1 MTPNEP
7 QVGNTPTA
15 SKPIKLTTAQGCL
28 LLAVLG
34 VVFFAFFLFVS
45 FRNAQSLEGRVTGDG
60 IALEAWSCSSDR
72 VNDELIVSL
81 RDDPPKEGFH
91 IENRALLLRDGSGSS
106 GTRAGKPPENLQIS
120 YRDQDRQV
128 SPLDCVIEAQDLII
142 KTVSRR
148 SGAPGRRI
156 VDNWSGTLSANCT
169 SHILGDMKIELEMKN
184 CD

>member
-1 MTPNEP
+1 MTQNESGAQQMP
-7 QVGNTPTA
+7 AA

-28 LLAVLG
+28 LLAGLG
-34 VVFFAFFLFVS
+34 VIFIGFFLFVS
-45 FRNAQSLEGRVTGDG
+45 FRDAQSLEGRVTGNG

-72 VNDELIVSL
+72 VSDELIILL
-81 RDDPPKEGFH
+81 RDDPPKEGFSV
-91 IENRALLLRDGSGSS
+91 ENRALLLRDGSGSS

-128 SPLDCVIEAQDLII
+128 SPMDCTIEEQDLII

-148 SGAPGRRI
+148 SGTPGRRI
-156 VDNWSGTLSANCT
+156 VDNWNGTFSANCT
-169 SHILGDMKIELEMKN
+169 SNILGDVKIELEMKN